1 MYEDKHSR
9 ENRERERGFIQKKP
23 ERERN
28 ESNDCQTKL
37 MEL

>member
-1 MYEDKHSR
+1 MKTNIQEKT
-9 ENRERERGFIQKKP
+9 ERERERGFIQKKP

-28 ESNDCQTKL
+28 ESNDCLTKL